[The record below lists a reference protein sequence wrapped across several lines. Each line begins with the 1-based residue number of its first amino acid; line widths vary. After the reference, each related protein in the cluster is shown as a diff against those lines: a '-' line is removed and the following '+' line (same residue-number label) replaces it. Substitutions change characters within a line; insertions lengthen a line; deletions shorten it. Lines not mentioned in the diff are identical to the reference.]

1 MTFTFLQANKL
12 YNLQRTTLKSRN
24 GNYAPMLLALGQEQ
38 KFEVKFVDLE
48 ERTVDGEAQCL
59 VQLSTLPVAV
69 CYGVGTDQVKYQI
82 KRGW

>member
-1 MTFTFLQANKL
+1 
-12 YNLQRTTLKSRN
+12 
-24 GNYAPMLLALGQEQ
+24 MLLALGQEQ

-69 CYGVGTDQVKYQI
+69 CYGVGTDQVKYQMRLAENSFKI
-82 KRGW
+82 AANSSVEFRLIRLNPIYEHI